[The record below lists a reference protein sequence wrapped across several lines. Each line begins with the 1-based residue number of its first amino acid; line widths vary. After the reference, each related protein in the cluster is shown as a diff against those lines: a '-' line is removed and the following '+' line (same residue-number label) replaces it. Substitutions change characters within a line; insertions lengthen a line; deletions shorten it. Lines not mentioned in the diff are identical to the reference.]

1 VKKLSPDIIAEN
13 RAARFHFEILE
24 EFEAGLVLTGVETK
38 SLRTNR
44 PRLAGSFVKVRRGEL
59 WLTGLEIPIYQ
70 FAKNQPHEKA
80 RDRKILLNAREIK
93 TIEKSLNEK
102 GATVVVLNLHLAHGK
117 IKAKLA
123 LARGKKKWDKRETI
137 KQRDVERDLRRGV
150 KSF

>member
-1 VKKLSPDIIAEN
+1 MKKLSPDIIAEN

-44 PRLAGSFVKVRRGEL
+44 PRLAGSFVKIRRGEL

-102 GATVVVLNLHLAHGK
+102 GTTVVVLNLHLAHGK
-117 IKAKLA
+117 IKAKIA

-150 KSF
+150 KTF

>member
-1 VKKLSPDIIAEN
+1 MKKLSPDIIAEN